1 MSSLMVV
8 DSSAVTR
15 HAQRA
20 GIVARERSTSIRGSV
35 RPRPWPTWTRS
46 RDGGYCLARCWEG
59 PLTTAGPLQIAYR
72 DASGEKVAVALVEG
86 KEILVGRDPKVGVS
100 TRNPSVSRT
109 HARIEFQS
117 GGWIVTDLE
126 SSNHCYVNDEKV
138 ETSPFAA
145 GDTLRFGNFEL
156 SIERQPEVAPEP
168 EPAAE
173 APPEPEPEP
182 EPEPPKKKTPET
194 AEHAGLRDQVI
205 MLETAVADAGA
216 RVEELELRC
225 QELELRESR
234 HEQELDG
241 WHGRHERV
249 REQLDHA
256 QGLLEST
263 RAESAERE
271 RLLDEL
277 ERTVADLQS
286 QAAGRESRE
295 QEAGDDLADL
305 KTKVVQRDRR
315 IDELERELDLM
326 EYDLRAVREELE
338 GLEDSLRHDNSE
350 TRALEREI
358 ALLREVNADKENV
371 VTELKLK
378 IESQA
383 REIYDLK
390 AGTAVQ
396 DLEAAKQEVLEQ
408 FFEKNREVDRL
419 AEALKE
425 AEHRERDLDGQ
436 IEHLAKQVT
445 EKRDLSDHP
454 DFQRKV
460 RELER
465 AQSDRDDSQAA
476 LERAEEKLVGFG
488 PEIKAGLDG
497 EIAFLERKNQALT
510 ERIEAQEAADETTP
524 VHVQPE
530 ASAVFE
536 AREEALGRVDEIK
549 EAYIGWKSNIHLLKT
564 YLDELTSPG
573 GSETQVTV
581 SLSSMRDLILVLRE
595 DASSLGSEIVALKD
609 LLARE

>member
-1 MSSLMVV
+1 
-8 DSSAVTR
+8 
-15 HAQRA
+15 
-20 GIVARERSTSIRGSV
+20 
-35 RPRPWPTWTRS
+35 
-46 RDGGYCLARCWEG
+46 
-59 PLTTAGPLQIAYR
+59 
-72 DASGEKVAVALVEG
+72 VALVEG
-86 KEILVGRDPKVGVS
+86 EEILVGRDAKVGVS

-117 GGWIVTDLE
+117 GGWTVTDLG

-138 ETSPFAA
+138 DTSPVAV
-145 GDTLRFGNFEL
+145 GDTLRFGNFEIT
-156 SIERQPEVAPEP
+156 IERQ
-168 EPAAE
+168 
-173 APPEPEPEP
+173 PEPEPEP
-182 EPEPPKKKTPET
+182 EAATPQEPAAQSSAEPEPEPEAPAAQASQT
-194 AEHAGLRDQVI
+194 AEHDGLRDQVI
-205 MLETAVADAGA
+205 MLETAVAEAGA

-249 REQLDHA
+249 REQLDHT
-256 QGLLEST
+256 QGLLRSSRE
-263 RAESAERE
+263 ESAERE
-271 RLLDEL
+271 VLLDEL
-277 ERTVADLQS
+277 EQTVSELQS
-286 QAAGRESRE
+286 RAAGRQSRE
-295 QEAGDDLADL
+295 QEADDELADL

-338 GLEDSLRHDNSE
+338 GLEDSLSHDNSE
-350 TRALEREI
+350 TRGLEREI

-445 EKRDLSDHP
+445 EKRDLSEHP

-465 AQSDRDDSQAA
+465 TQSDRDDAQTA
-476 LERAEEKLVGFG
+476 LARAEERLVGFG
-488 PEIKAGLDG
+488 PDVKASLDG
-497 EIAFLERKNQALT
+497 EIAFLERKNTALT
-510 ERIEAQEAADETTP
+510 ERLEAQEAAEDTAP
-524 VHVQPE
+524 VDAQPE
-530 ASAVFE
+530 APAVFE
-536 AREEALGRVDEIK
+536 ALEEALGRLDEIK